1 MINRGELNSPF
12 QFWEQGYNPCPN
24 EDLMLFSVL
33 LIALLASAWVS
44 NKLSAGAS
52 ARRTYAGFL
61 WSLILG
67 FAVTGWWFL
76 RRYHAIPSPSLW
88 QLMALVFH
96 DVCFT
101 FPLIVTGMYAGVM
114 LALKRKGERQHVPTF
129 LSATI
134 LLAIPLGLMAIGIY
148 ASRIEPNQIEV
159 TRIDLES
166 PKVKGPI
173 KIVHLTDLHM
183 EKFGRR
189 EKKALR
195 LVKEEDPDLI
205 VLTGDYTNS
214 LEKSADVQR
223 FMKELHAKYGVYAVH
238 GNWNPREKAKKF
250 FERTDVRV
258 LDDRSTA
265 VRTPMGRVSV
275 AGIFWYSFRHPGAAL
290 ANVNPRNSYVIL
302 LSHMPDAALHAPP
315 SVDLIL
321 AGHTHGGQVRL
332 PGIGPVVTFSGVGR
346 AKSAG
351 LSKLESGGYLYVNRG
366 LGMEG
371 GGAPR
376 IRFCCRPE
384 VAVITIRPSEQ

>member
-1 MINRGELNSPF
+1 
-12 QFWEQGYNPCPN
+12 
-24 EDLMLFSVL
+24 MLFSVL
-33 LIALLASAWVS
+33 LLALLASAGIS
-44 NKLSAGAS
+44 YKLSAGAS
-52 ARRTYAGFL
+52 AKRTYPAFF
-61 WSLILG
+61 WSLALG
-67 FAVTGWWFL
+67 VVATGWWFL
-76 RRYHAIPSPSLW
+76 QRSSSLHGLSLW
-88 QLMALVFH
+88 KTVATVFYELCLVF
-96 DVCFT
+96 
-101 FPLIVTGMYAGVM
+101 PISVTVLYAVIM
-114 LALKRKGERQHVPTF
+114 LTLRQKRDRQHAPTF
-129 LSATI
+129 ISATL
-134 LLAIPLGLMAIGIY
+134 LLAVPLGLMSLGIY
-148 ASRIEPNQIEV
+148 ASRIEPNMIEV

-214 LEKSADVQR
+214 LGKSADVQR

-238 GNWNPREKAKKF
+238 GNWNPRREARQL
-250 FERTDVRV
+250 FEGTDVRV
-258 LDDRSTA
+258 LDDSSRL
-265 VRTPMGRVSV
+265 VRTPMGKVSL
-275 AGIFWYSFRHPGAAL
+275 AGLYWYSFRHPGAAL

-302 LSHMPDAALHAPP
+302 LSHMPDAALYAPP

-332 PGIGPVVTFSGVGR
+332 PGIGPVITFSGVGR

-351 LSKLESGGYLYVNRG
+351 LSKIPNGGYLYVNRG

-376 IRFCCRPE
+376 IRFNCRPE
-384 VAVITIRPSEQ
+384 VAVITIKPVIGDQ

>member
-1 MINRGELNSPF
+1 M
-12 QFWEQGYNPCPN
+12 
-24 EDLMLFSVL
+24 
-33 LIALLASAWVS
+33 S

-52 ARRTYAGFL
+52 ARRTYPAFF
-61 WSLILG
+61 WSLALG
-67 FAVTGWWFL
+67 VVATGWWFL
-76 RRYHAIPSPSLW
+76 QRSSSLHGLSLW
-88 QLMALVFH
+88 KTVATVFYELCLVF
-96 DVCFT
+96 
-101 FPLIVTGMYAGVM
+101 PISVTVLYAVIM
-114 LALKRKGERQHVPTF
+114 LALRQKRDWQHAPTF
-129 LSATI
+129 ISAT
-134 LLAIPLGLMAIGIY
+134 LMLAVPLGLMSLGIY
-148 ASRIEPNQIEV
+148 ASKIEPSMIEV
-159 TRIDLES
+159 THVDLES
-166 PKVKGPI
+166 PKAKGPI

-238 GNWNPREKAKKF
+238 GNWNPRQKATEF
-250 FERTDVRV
+250 FKGTDVRV
-258 LDDRSTA
+258 LDDSNRLI
-265 VRTPMGRVSV
+265 RTPMGKITM
-275 AGIFWYSFRHPGAAL
+275 AGIYWYSFKKPEVAL
-290 ANVNPRNSYVIL
+290 RGVNSRESYVIL
-302 LSHMPDAALHAPP
+302 LSHMPDAALYAPS

-346 AKSAG
+346 AKSSG
-351 LSKLESGGYLYVNRG
+351 LSKIPNGGYLYVNRG

-384 VAVITIRPSEQ
+384 VAVITIKPVISDQ